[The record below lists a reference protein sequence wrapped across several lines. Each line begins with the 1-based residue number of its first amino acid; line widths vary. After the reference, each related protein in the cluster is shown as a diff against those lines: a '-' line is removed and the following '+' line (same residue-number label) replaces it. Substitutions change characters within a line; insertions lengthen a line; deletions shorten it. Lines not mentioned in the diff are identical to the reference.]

1 MEPTPEQI
9 EQMCAAVYYDWA
21 NYKDFQ
27 QDRCRRKTM
36 RVFTA
41 WEQVCP
47 RPKPL
52 PMGDC
57 YDIAVNTL
65 TMDEDQVC
73 EIICE
78 LARRGHLTIEER
90 KDGD

>member
-9 EQMCAAVYYDWA
+9 EQACRARHQTYAGFTGPILQCDL
-21 NYKDFQ
+21 
-27 QDRCRRKTM
+27 QDGLNWFR
-36 RVFTA
+36 A

-47 RPKPL
+47 RPKAL